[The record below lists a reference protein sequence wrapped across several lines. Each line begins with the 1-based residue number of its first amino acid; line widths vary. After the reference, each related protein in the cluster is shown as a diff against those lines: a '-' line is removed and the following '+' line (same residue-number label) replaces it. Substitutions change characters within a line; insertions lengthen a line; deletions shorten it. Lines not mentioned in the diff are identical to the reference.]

1 MKSFIYDWMGVC
13 IGLAWGAAPV
23 LCVSWVVDL
32 VLGTRLVDWLYHT
45 YGGAVV
51 LVLSGAVAVTYLVRR
66 GEIGT
71 R

>member
-1 MKSFIYDWMGVC
+1 
-13 IGLAWGAAPV
+13 
-23 LCVSWVVDL
+23 VSWVVDL